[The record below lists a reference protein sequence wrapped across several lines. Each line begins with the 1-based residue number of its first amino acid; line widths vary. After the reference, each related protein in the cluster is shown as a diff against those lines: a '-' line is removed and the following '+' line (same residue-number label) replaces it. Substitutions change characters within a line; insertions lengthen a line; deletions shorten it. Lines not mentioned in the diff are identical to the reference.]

1 MRAEFIRV
9 SYGDGRA
16 VWLET
21 RGRAD
26 PTTDLARDLAVQAAF
41 RGTTAPGMLILP
53 GEIDLVAT
61 AKIDVGH
68 EDRGTITVGQR
79 VSDDVARHVRTI
91 TGNEMT
97 YFAAGQMA
105 ASSWPPPGRGGVLRA
120 APRAARS
127 HADAR
132 GT

>member
-68 EDRGTITVGQR
+68 EDLGTITVGQR
-79 VSDDVARHVRTI
+79 VSDDVARQVRTI
-91 TGNEMT
+91 TGNEIT
-97 YFAAGQMA
+97 YFAGGPVA
-105 ASSWPPPGRGGVLRA
+105 ASRWAPAARGGPLRPVPS
-120 APRAARS
+120 APTA
-127 HADAR
+127 HAD
-132 GT
+132 